1 LLNRYFI
8 RPTTVDRIRA
18 SWIGDVIE
26 RYVVWLT
33 EQHYAARNVSFRV
46 PVLVRF
52 GDFAQTSGARKLTD
66 LPAHVEPFIEDWLS
80 RRKQGYSETHRS
92 VAARELRN
100 PIRQLLQLALPNQ
113 ANEIGRSPD
122 PFADV
127 APGFFGFLLRDRG
140 LREATLVQ
148 YRHYLQRLQDYL
160 QRRDLALLPDLPPA
174 VISGLITESGE
185 TLDKRSVQSL
195 CSILKVFLRYLYRVG
210 LMTRDRSKAIESPR
224 RYRLASLPRSIT
236 WSEVEQMLL
245 KVDRRSA
252 VGKRDYAILLLLVT
266 YGLRAREVG
275 ALTLDDIDWS
285 RDRIDVR
292 GRKAGHST
300 AYPLAS
306 TVGEALLDYLKHSR
320 PETANRA
327 VFIGAY
333 APYPPLSRVAVSLR
347 AKWYLRK
354 AGINVPRPGS
364 HTLRHTCVQRLVD
377 SGFTLKTIGDFIGHR
392 TPDATKI
399 YAKVNIE
406 ALRKVALGNGEEVL

>member
-1 LLNRYFI
+1 MLNRYFI

-18 SWIGDVIE
+18 SWIGEGIE

-33 EQHYAARNVSFRV
+33 EQHYAARNVYFRV

-52 GDFAQTSGARKLTD
+52 GEFARTSGANKLDD
-66 LPAHVEPFIEDWLS
+66 LPAHVEPFIEDWLN
-80 RRKQGYSETHRS
+80 RRKRGYSEAQRWI
-92 VAARELRN
+92 AARELRN
-100 PIRQLLQLALPNQ
+100 PIQQLLQLVLPNQ
-113 ANEIGRSPD
+113 EKGTKSAPD

-127 APGFFGFLLRDRG
+127 APGFFGFLRRDRG
-140 LREATLVQ
+140 LRETTIVQ
-148 YRHYLQRLQDYL
+148 YRYYLQRFQDYL
-160 QRRDLALLPDLPPA
+160 QGIGRPLLPNLPPA
-174 VISGLITESGE
+174 VISGLIIESGKS
-185 TLDKRSVQSL
+185 LDKRSVQSL
-195 CSILKVFLRYLYRVG
+195 CSILKVFFRYLYQVD
-210 LMTRDRSKAIESPR
+210 LATRDMSKAIESPR
-224 RYRLASLPRSIT
+224 RYRLANLPRSIT

-245 KVDRRSA
+245 KVDTRSA

-275 ALTLDDIDWS
+275 ALTLDDIDWE
-285 RDRIDVR
+285 RDRLDVR

-300 AYPLAS
+300 AYPLTP
-306 TVGEALLDYLKHSR
+306 TVGEAVLAYLKQGR
-320 PETANRA
+320 PKTANRA

-333 APYPPLSRVAVSLR
+333 APYAPLSRVAVSLR

-354 AGINVPRPGS
+354 AGISVSRPGS

-377 SGFTLKTIGDFIGHR
+377 SGFSLKTIGDFIGHR

-406 ALRKVALGNGEEVL
+406 ALRQVALGNGEEVL